1 MLMKRF
7 LGSLALMALVMMFAP
22 SGRAD
27 VLTYDTSLVSPPGF
41 YNGTGNANSNFT
53 VDTAGDL
60 ELGLSIINRFVGPID
75 PGAGSNVYA
84 VTPSAGPLADWDFAF
99 SVNTQAG
106 GGSDVLGDDTYSLTV
121 QDITASTSGPTFDP
135 VRSIPDDSG
144 YGSSGKTAGVDVTTE
159 WGAQNDENLGFAGFL
174 PGFNANNPDL
184 YKITLSAF
192 DANDDLVGSVSV
204 YANAQATPEPKYLSL
219 MGLGM
224 FALVFLA
231 RFVNPLKKEV
241 SKT

>member
-7 LGSLALMALVMMFAP
+7 FGPLALTALVMLFAA

-27 VLTYDTSLVSPPGF
+27 VLTYDTSLLSPPGF

-53 VDTAGDL
+53 VDTAGNL
-60 ELGLSIINRFVGPID
+60 ELGLSIIQRFVGPID
-75 PGAGSNVYA
+75 PGAGSNTYT
-84 VTPSAGPLADWDFAF
+84 VTPSAGPLANWDFAF

-106 GGSDVLGDDTYSLTV
+106 GGTEVLGDYLYSMTV
-121 QDITASTSGPTFDP
+121 QDITASTSSTFNP
-135 VRSIPDDSG
+135 VLIPDDSG
-144 YGSSGKTAGVDVTTE
+144 YGATGKTTKVGLSTE

-174 PGFNANNPDL
+174 PGFNPNKPDL

-192 DANDDLVGSVSV
+192 TPNDVLIGSVSV

-219 MGLGM
+219 IGLGM
-224 FALVFLA
+224 FALVLIA
-231 RFVNPLKKEV
+231 RLMNPLKKEV
-241 SKT
+241 S

>member
-1 MLMKRF
+1 MLIKRF
-7 LGSLALMALVMMFAP
+7 LGPLTITALVMMFAP
-22 SGRAD
+22 RGRAD

-53 VDTAGDL
+53 VDTAGNL
-60 ELGLSIINRFVGPID
+60 ELGLSIIQRFVGPID
-75 PGAGSNVYA
+75 PGAGSNTYT
-84 VTPSAGPLADWDFAF
+84 VTPSAGPLANWDFAF

-106 GGSDVLGDDTYSLTV
+106 GGTAVLGDDLYSLTV
-121 QDITASTSGPTFDP
+121 QDITASTTGPTFDP
-135 VRSIPDDSG
+135 VRVITDDSG
-144 YGSSGKTAGVDVTTE
+144 YGPSGETAGVDLSTE

-174 PGFNANNPDL
+174 PGFNSNNPDL

-192 DANDDLVGSVSV
+192 TQGNVLIGAVSV
-204 YANAQATPEPKYLSL
+204 YANAQATPEPRYLSL
-219 MGLGM
+219 IGLAM
-224 FALVFLA
+224 FALVLIA

>member
-1 MLMKRF
+1 MLLKRF
-7 LGSLALMALVMMFAP
+7 FGPLALTALVIMFAA

-53 VDTAGDL
+53 VDTSGDL
-60 ELGLSIINRFVGPID
+60 ELGLSIVQRFVGPID
-75 PGAGSNVYA
+75 PGAGSNVYT
-84 VTPSAGPLADWDFAF
+84 VTPSAGPLANWDFAF

-106 GGSDVLGDDTYSLTV
+106 GGTAVLGDDTYSLTV

-135 VRSIPDDSG
+135 VRIITDDSG
-144 YGSSGKTAGVDVTTE
+144 YGASGKTAGVDPSTE

-174 PGFNANNPDL
+174 PGFNSNNPDL

-192 DANDDLVGSVSV
+192 NQNAALIGSVSV

-224 FALVFLA
+224 FALVLIA

-241 SKT
+241 SKI

>member
-7 LGSLALMALVMMFAP
+7 FGPLALTALVMLFAA

-53 VDTAGDL
+53 VDTAGNL
-60 ELGLSIINRFVGPID
+60 ELGLSIIQRFVGPID
-75 PGAGSNVYA
+75 PGAGSNTYT
-84 VTPSAGPLADWDFAF
+84 VTPSAGLLANWDFAF

-106 GGSDVLGDDTYSLTV
+106 GGTEVLGDYLYSMTV
-121 QDITASTSGPTFDP
+121 QDITASTSSTFNP
-135 VRSIPDDSG
+135 VLIPDDSG
-144 YGSSGKTAGVDVTTE
+144 YGATGKTTKVGLSTE

-174 PGFNANNPDL
+174 PGFNPNNPDL

-192 DANDDLVGSVSV
+192 TPNDVLIGSVSV

-219 MGLGM
+219 IGLGM
-224 FALVFLA
+224 FALVLIA
-231 RFVNPLKKEV
+231 RLMNPLKKEV
-241 SKT
+241 S